1 MIKKSF
7 FWIFALVLL
16 FTSCQSGTSLE
27 IEKDE
32 YPEIPCFPK
41 ITGKKLYLKPIEVD
55 SLNLD
60 SSSLSGAFKSYD
72 DSFINHNDSTFNT
85 YYSIVI
91 AKTKSATFKE
101 GFPQGDVDSP
111 IRMHYYTIAF
121 DGITAKTK
129 IDFTKQLCPKIIRI
143 KHNVYFLYQPKGG
156 KMLQAYQLSVI
167 KDNG

>member
-7 FWIFALVLL
+7 FWIFALILL
-16 FTSCQSGTSLE
+16 FTGCQNGTRLE

-41 ITGKKLYLKPIEVD
+41 ITGKKLYLKPVEVD

-60 SSSLSGAFKSYD
+60 SSSSSGAFKSYD

-129 IDFTKQLCPKIIRI
+129 IDFTKQLCPKIIRT
-143 KHNVYFLYQPKGG
+143 KHHVYFLYQPRNG
-156 KMLQAYQLSVI
+156 KTLQAYQLSVI